1 MSLYVN
7 NTIDKK
13 SLLKN
18 SRQMLTLPRHFVTI
32 NNTSISIKS
41 AKDWI
46 WKNLSDRFYISNT
59 VVGFE
64 NPAEATMFGLIAD
77 QFKIDDNF

>member
-1 MSLYVN
+1 MSLYTS

-13 SLLKN
+13 SLLMN

-32 NNTSISIKS
+32 NTSISIKL

-46 WKNLSDRFYISNT
+46 WKNLSDRFYISHT

-64 NPAEATMFGLIAD
+64 NPAEATMFGLVAD